1 MLNIFE
7 FSQVKEIAESWLVS
21 GNKFLMN
28 HQLKFLDE
36 DNKTKLEPPS
46 ISDFLEVLGEKNKF

>member
-1 MLNIFE
+1 
-7 FSQVKEIAESWLVS
+7 
-21 GNKFLMN
+21 MN